1 MTRILFITATRIGDA
16 ILFSGPLA
24 HLARTHPGAHI
35 TVACGPLAAP
45 LFRAAPF
52 VTDVIVMAKRPGG
65 RHWLDLWRRTAGRRW
80 DLVVDMRGVPVTED
94 DLAYLR
100 LERDYTNAL
109 LCELPN
115 GHFGDTIARQFLF
128 DVFNQLLFK
137 ELCNS
142 KDERIAGIAAKAIKE
157 VNYHVRHSTDW
168 VLRLGDGTE
177 ESHDRIQDSFNRLW
191 EYTGDLFVQ
200 DEHDRWCVENG
211 IGPDLDT
218 LLPRWKQKVSEVL
231 TEATLT
237 YVALDDKGKKQALPA
252 VGHAQ

>member
-1 MTRILFITATRIGDA
+1 MTANEKTHRYVLRLGDNALILGHRLSEWCGH
-16 ILFSGPLA
+16 GPELEEDIA
-24 HLARTHPGAHI
+24 LI
-35 TVACGPLAAP
+35 NVA
-45 LFRAAPF
+45 
-52 VTDVIVMAKRPGG
+52 
-65 RHWLDLWRRTAGRRW
+65 LDLLGHSSSLLTYAGEVEGKGR
-80 DLVVDMRGVPVTED
+80 TED

-109 LCELPN
+109 LCEMPN
-115 GHFGDTIARQFLF
+115 GHFGDTIARQFLI

-142 KDERIAGIAAKAIKE
+142 KDERLAAIAAKAIKE
-157 VNYHVRHSTDW
+157 INYHLRHSTDW

-177 ESHDRIQDSFNRLW
+177 ESHDRIQESFNRLW

-200 DEHDRWCVENG
+200 DGHDHWCVENG

-237 YVALDDKGKKQALPA
+237 VPQDGWMQKGSKTGTHTEHFGFLLAELQYMQRAMP
-252 VGHAQ
+252 GCEW

>member
-1 MTRILFITATRIGDA
+1 MEKDTAIFRYALRLGDNALILGHRLSEWCGH
-16 ILFSGPLA
+16 GPELEEDIA
-24 HLARTHPGAHI
+24 LI
-35 TVACGPLAAP
+35 NVA
-45 LFRAAPF
+45 
-52 VTDVIVMAKRPGG
+52 
-65 RHWLDLWRRTAGRRW
+65 LDLLGQSRSLLTYAGQVEGKGR
-80 DLVVDMRGVPVTED
+80 TED

-142 KDERIAGIAAKAIKE
+142 SDAQLAAIASKAIKE
-157 VNYHVRHSTDW
+157 INYHVRHSTDW

-177 ESHDRIQDSFNRLW
+177 ESHDRIQESFHRLW
-191 EYTGDLFVQ
+191 EYTGDLFAQ
-200 DEHDRWCVENG
+200 DGHDRWCVENG

-218 LLPRWKQKVSEVL
+218 LLPRWKQKVTEVL

-237 YVALDDKGKKQALPA
+237 VPSDGWMQKGSKTGTHTEHLGFLLTELQYMQRTMP
-252 VGHAQ
+252 GCEW